1 MAILSDDITRIDISQ
16 WTDLIKG
23 NDTASFFQTP
33 ECYHFYASLSFLKP
47 FVFGV
52 SENDILVGIMCGYI
66 IADGNAVK
74 RFFSRRAIVPGGLL
88 LHSNISSSALQTLL
102 REATTQLRNK
112 AIYLE
117 IRNYNDYAVHR
128 PAIESVGFM
137 YNAHLNFHVD
147 TPDVD
152 SVLRKLNVTKRR
164 DIKLSRNEGA
174 EWIESKDPEDLN
186 DYYKILHELY
196 VKKVKTPLFP
206 REFFENLV
214 QMENGKLF
222 VIKYKNK
229 VIGGSVCVA
238 LPGVALY
245 EWFVCGLDGQ
255 IKNVYPSTIA
265 TYAAIDYAA
274 RNGFQ
279 RFDMMGAG
287 KPDEAYGVRE
297 FKSKFGGKLL
307 EQGRFLFINK
317 PELYKLG
324 NWVVKMM
331 KNR

>member
-1 MAILSDDITRIDISQ
+1 MTIISNDISRIDRSQ

-33 ECYHFYASLSFLKP
+33 ECYQFYASLNFLKP
-47 FVFGV
+47 FVYAV
-52 SENDILVGIMCGYI
+52 SENDVLVGVICGYI
-66 IADGNAVK
+66 IADGNIAK

-88 LHSNISSSALQTLL
+88 LHANISQKALQTLL
-102 REATTQLRNK
+102 HEATTQLKSK

-117 IRNYNDYAVHR
+117 IRNYNDYSVYR
-128 PAIESVGFM
+128 PAIEATGFV
-137 YNAHLNFHVD
+137 YNAHLNFHVA
-147 TPDVD
+147 TPDVE
-152 SVLRKLNVTKRR
+152 SVLKKLNVTKRR
-164 DIKLSRNEGA
+164 DVKLSRNEGA
-174 EWIESKDPEDLN
+174 DWIESKDPEDVKE
-186 DYYKILHELY
+186 YYEILQDLY
-196 VKKVKTPLFP
+196 INKVKTPLFP
-206 REFFENLV
+206 FEFFEKLV
-214 QMENGKLF
+214 QLENGKLF

-255 IKNVYPSTIA
+255 IKNVFPSTIA
-265 TYAAIDYAA
+265 TYAAIEYAA
-274 RNGFQ
+274 GNGFK

-307 EQGRFLFINK
+307 EQGRFLYVFK
-317 PELYKLG
+317 PRLFNLG
-324 NWVVKMM
+324 KWIVKKM
-331 KNR
+331 KG

>member
-1 MAILSDDITRIDISQ
+1 MTICSNDITRIDVSQ

-23 NDTASFFQTP
+23 NDTASFFQTA

-47 FVFGV
+47 FVYGI
-52 SENDILVGIMCGYI
+52 SENNKLVGVMCGYI
-66 IADGNAVK
+66 IADGNIGK

-88 LHSNISSSALQTLL
+88 LDANISSIALQSLL
-102 REATTQLRNK
+102 NEATSQLESK

-117 IRNYNDYAVHR
+117 IRNYNDYTIFR
-128 PAIESVGFM
+128 PTIEAAGFV
-137 YNAHLNFHVD
+137 YNAHLNFHVA
-147 TPDVD
+147 TPDVE
-152 SVLRKLNVTKRR
+152 SALKKLSATKRR

-174 EWIESKDPEDLN
+174 DWIESKYPDDVRAYYEILRDL
-186 DYYKILHELY
+186 YML
-196 VKKVKTPLFP
+196 KVKTPLFP
-206 REFFENLV
+206 FEFFEKLV
-214 QMENGKLF
+214 QLDNGKLF

-238 LPGVALY
+238 LPDVALY

-265 TYAAIDYAA
+265 TYAAIAYAA
-274 RNGFQ
+274 SNGFQ

-297 FKSKFGGKLL
+297 FKNKFGGELL
-307 EQGRFLFINK
+307 EQGRFLIVYK
-317 PELYKLG
+317 PVLYRLG
-324 NWVVKMM
+324 KWMVKKM
-331 KNR
+331 KG